1 MISWITQLDV
11 NILYYVQDNL
21 RSEILNGLVRV
32 FTSLGN
38 YGLIWILFTFVL
50 LIYSDTRKV
59 GIMCAVALILDLI
72 VCNGI
77 LKNVIARTRPYDA
90 FENIRCIVPP
100 QLDYSFPSGHTASS
114 FAAVVPAI
122 ANKNTRK
129 IGVVALII
137 AILMAV
143 SRIYVC
149 VHYPSDVV
157 GGFIVGLLCGVVS
170 CKIFQKYMQ
179 IKDK

>member
-11 NILYYVQDNL
+11 NILYYVQDNM
-21 RSEILNGLVRV
+21 RSEILNEVVKV

-38 YGLIWILFTFVL
+38 YGLIWILFTLAL

-59 GIMCAVALILDLI
+59 GMMCAVALIIDLI
-72 VCNGI
+72 LCNGI

-90 FENIRCIVPP
+90 FENIRCIISP
-100 QLDYSFPSGHTASS
+100 QPDYSFPSGHTASS

-122 ANKNTRK
+122 VNKNTRR

-157 GGFIVGLLCGVVS
+157 GGLIIGMLCGAVS
-170 CKIFQKYMQ
+170 CKIFKKYMQ
-179 IKDK
+179 NKEK